1 MEKMKEETGT
11 YAKRKKNLNGLTQ
24 HYQNVAAR
32 NLLNALD
39 NFKTE
44 DWTMSINDA
53 TPSDWDRLRKE
64 HPAIDD
70 SETRDKEEIS
80 LFGGIWDVNK
90 LTMDE
95 LMKVYH
101 DLAEKEEKEMSREEL
116 ASYIVHPDDLISFTG
131 YPKEEEEEDVVNNP
145 SHYNTGNIECI
156 EAIEESMTP
165 EAYKGYLKGNCMK
178 YLWRYDYK
186 GKPVEDLEKAAWYL
200 NKLIEVQEAE
210 DE

>member
-11 YAKRKKNLNGLTQ
+11 YAKRKRNLNGLMQ
-24 HYQNVAAR
+24 HYQNMLAR

-44 DWTMSINDA
+44 DWTMSINEA
-53 TPSDWDRLRKE
+53 TPQDWDRLRKQ
-64 HPAIDD
+64 HPAIDE
-70 SETRDKEEIS
+70 S
-80 LFGGIWDVNK
+80 
-90 LTMDE
+90 
-95 LMKVYH
+95 LMKVYV
-101 DLAEKEEKEMSREEL
+101 EMTEEEL
-116 ASYIVHPDDLISFTG
+116 DAYIVDD
-131 YPKEEEEEDVVNNP
+131 EEEDVVNNP

-186 GKPVEDLEKAAWYL
+186 GKPVEDLEKAQWYL
-200 NKLIEVQEAE
+200 AKLLQEVVFESE
-210 DE
+210 NTK